1 MKNNVFKVVL
11 LQALPASGK
20 SEVRN
25 FMAHVEPERLQ
36 NEFHIGENLQL
47 DDFPYVHMMRR
58 IDEELAKL
66 DKPRV
71 FYPGEAPFLDG
82 RDWGT
87 LCNLLNEDYHDLMN
101 RNIAKPDSAAKLLFD
116 RFDRAAAGAGI
127 PNRLGVLDE
136 NTRNTIAERLEK
148 EARAML
154 DEKHAGYPE
163 SFENK
168 TIIIECARGGPD
180 GAAMPPVDIIQPE
193 QVFDGDV
200 FLFCASRMVPDTS
213 VTGGDVRMSQYG
225 LNRELAAVY
234 ARMAREKG
242 YKGLFCVVSDPV
254 DPLCRAVLQE
264 SDRGE
269 NGKPDGGG
277 LLPCQVRGFGLGVM
291 HARALYF
298 ARKDARFASYLTEG
312 RAFGPHGEDLVL
324 ANSIEHYDDAL
335 SRELTDK
342 VAHANLE
349 MRKLGYKPYVA
360 PALSSGALT
369 LLALLRGQWHYA
381 SVYMDGIFM
390 GCRQRLTPS
399 GIEVEHLTLP
409 DALQK
414 RLDTTAARLRA
425 ID

>member
-136 NTRNTIAERLEK
+136 NTRSTIAERLEK

-180 GAAMPPVDIIQPE
+180 GAAMPLTGTFGYQYSLPMFCPE
-193 QVFDGDV
+193 ILEQAVILYIWVTPEESRRKNADRADPNDPGSNLHHGVPMAVMLGDYGCDDMEYLIKTSEVENTVTVNAHGKTYHVPIGVFD
-200 FLFCASRMVPDTS
+200 
-213 VTGGDVRMSQYG
+213 
-225 LNRELAAVY
+225 NR
-234 ARMAREKG
+234 
-242 YKGLFCVVSDPV
+242 V
-254 DPLCRAVLQE
+254 D
-264 SDRGE
+264 
-269 NGKPDGGG
+269 
-277 LLPCQVRGFGLGVM
+277 
-291 HARALYF
+291 
-298 ARKDARFASYLTEG
+298 
-312 RAFGPHGEDLVL
+312 
-324 ANSIEHYDDAL
+324 
-335 SRELTDK
+335 
-342 VAHANLE
+342 
-349 MRKLGYKPYVA
+349 
-360 PALSSGALT
+360 
-369 LLALLRGQWHYA
+369 
-381 SVYMDGIFM
+381 
-390 GCRQRLTPS
+390 
-399 GIEVEHLTLP
+399 
-409 DALQK
+409 
-414 RLDTTAARLRA
+414 
-425 ID
+425 